1 VPGAIAG
8 ASLHFAQVGRIGGA
22 VASHKKVTSCD
33 GAAFERGNI
42 AHRRTSSLDE
52 WGFHAHV

>member
-8 ASLHFAQVGRIGGA
+8 ASLDFGEVGCIGDP

-42 AHRRTSSLDE
+42 AHL
-52 WGFHAHV
+52 AHVVA